1 MFRLI
6 AHFSNIFQIENSFWL
21 FMWWLSRAELENEN
35 WHILLK
41 YSFLSSLSCFLFSIQ
56 SILLLSPNTNIKLS
70 FLCSVWMKNFN
81 SFMNTES
88 ALIFVFLER
97 IWVHCLMLVNVPL
110 SVTASV
116 IDQFNYLPICKC

>member
-6 AHFSNIFQIENSFWL
+6 AHFSNIFQIENSFWF

-41 YSFLSSLSCFLFSIQ
+41 YSFLASLSCFLFSIQ

-97 IWVHCLMLVNVPL
+97 IWMHCLMLVNVPL